1 MQKII
6 EQVAEDP
13 YACFLGVTVGEASA
27 DSVEC
32 ELIIESHMLN
42 FMGIPHGGLLF
53 SLADIALSIL
63 ACAEHMP
70 AVGVSVTGN
79 YFKTTKVGARVVAK
93 ARKVSSGRR
102 FSTFAADVTAE
113 GVLLASFT
121 GTCYKMFDRKS

>member
-42 FMGIPHGGLLF
+42 FM
-53 SLADIALSIL
+53 
-63 ACAEHMP
+63 C
-70 AVGVSVTGN
+70 
-79 YFKTTKVGARVVAK
+79 R
-93 ARKVSSGRR
+93 
-102 FSTFAADVTAE
+102 
-113 GVLLASFT
+113 SF
-121 GTCYKMFDRKS
+121 DLI